1 MSVYG
6 DLKRVGWFFLLLF
19 IINGHEIQ
27 AVDLPTTKTASP
39 ETVFGGVGR
48 LYEDWHAG
56 YDFMIMSTPHTS
68 AHRSLGITN
77 RAIWLEW
84 WTSDQFGVKGFY
96 STQHFQSFGN
106 DEFDIA
112 SRHVGG
118 LFKGRFP
125 INPEWQVTAGI
136 GMAQS
141 VTQFELTQKSKSSN
155 MLVSEFRIGVRVYE
169 HWTTELGLM
178 TLDGASGDG
187 PEDSRLGST
196 NYLIGIGYGF

>member
-6 DLKRVGWFFLLLF
+6 YLKRVGWFFLLLF

-27 AVDLPTTKTASP
+27 AVDLPTTKAASP

-77 RAIWLEW
+77 RALWLEW

-141 VTQFELTQKSKSSN
+141 ITQFPEKSQSSN
-155 MLVSEFRIGVRVYE
+155 MLVSEFRIGVRIYE
-169 HWTTELGLM
+169 HWTSELGLM
-178 TLDGASGDG
+178 TLDGASGEG
-187 PEDSRLGST
+187 PGDSRLGSN

>member
-6 DLKRVGWFFLLLF
+6 YLKRVGWFFLLLF

-77 RAIWLEW
+77 RALWLEW

-118 LFKGRFP
+118 LFKGRLP
-125 INPEWQVTAGI
+125 INPDWQVTAGI

-141 VTQFELTQKSKSSN
+141 VTQFPEKSKSSN
-155 MLVSEFRIGVRVYE
+155 MLVSEFRIGVWVYE

>member
-6 DLKRVGWFFLLLF
+6 ELKRVGWFFLLLF

-77 RAIWLEW
+77 RALWLEW

-112 SRHVGG
+112 SRHIGG

-141 VTQFELTQKSKSSN
+141 VTP
-155 MLVSEFRIGVRVYE
+155 VSYTHLRAHE
-169 HWTTELGLM
+169 T
-178 TLDGASGDG
+178 
-187 PEDSRLGST
+187 
-196 NYLIGIGYGF
+196 

>member
-1 MSVYG
+1 
-6 DLKRVGWFFLLLF
+6 LF

-77 RAIWLEW
+77 RALWLEW

-141 VTQFELTQKSKSSN
+141 VTQFPEKSKSSN
-155 MLVSEFRIGVRVYE
+155 MLVSEFRIGVMVYE
-169 HWTTELGLM
+169 HWTTEFGLM

>member
-6 DLKRVGWFFLLLF
+6 YLKRVGWFFLLLF

-27 AVDLPTTKTASP
+27 AVDLPTTKAASP

-77 RAIWLEW
+77 RALWLEW

-112 SRHVGG
+112 ARHVGG

-125 INPEWQVTAGI
+125 INPEWQVTL
-136 GMAQS
+136 S
-141 VTQFELTQKSKSSN
+141 
-155 MLVSEFRIGVRVYE
+155 
-169 HWTTELGLM
+169 
-178 TLDGASGDG
+178 
-187 PEDSRLGST
+187 
-196 NYLIGIGYGF
+196 LIHI

>member
-6 DLKRVGWFFLLLF
+6 YLKRVGWFFLLLF

-77 RAIWLEW
+77 RALWLEW

-141 VTQFELTQKSKSSN
+141 VTQFPEKSKSSN
-155 MLVSEFRIGVRVYE
+155 MLVSEFRIGVMIY
-169 HWTTELGLM
+169 
-178 TLDGASGDG
+178 
-187 PEDSRLGST
+187 
-196 NYLIGIGYGF
+196 

>member
-1 MSVYG
+1 
-6 DLKRVGWFFLLLF
+6 
-19 IINGHEIQ
+19 
-27 AVDLPTTKTASP
+27 
-39 ETVFGGVGR
+39 
-48 LYEDWHAG
+48 
-56 YDFMIMSTPHTS
+56 MIMSTPHTS

-77 RAIWLEW
+77 RALWIEW

-112 SRHVGG
+112 ARHVGG

-141 VTQFELTQKSKSSN
+141 VTQFPEKSQSSN

-169 HWTTELGLM
+169 NWTTELGLM

>member
-1 MSVYG
+1 MQTKIEYG
-6 DLKRVGWFFLLLF
+6 KQASSSSDPPNAPFIFSSLAERHQTQKFHRKTESQDAEFSQFSHLLTCM
-19 IINGHEIQ
+19 
-27 AVDLPTTKTASP
+27 P
-39 ETVFGGVGR
+39 
-48 LYEDWHAG
+48 
-56 YDFMIMSTPHTS
+56 S

-77 RAIWLEW
+77 RALWLEW
-84 WTSDQFGVKGFY
+84 WASDQFGVKGFY

-141 VTQFELTQKSKSSN
+141 VTQFPEKSQSSN
-155 MLVSEFRIGVRVYE
+155 MLVSEFRMGVRVYE
-169 HWTTELGLM
+169 NWTTELSLM
-178 TLDGASGDG
+178 TLDGASGDA

>member
-1 MSVYG
+1 
-6 DLKRVGWFFLLLF
+6 
-19 IINGHEIQ
+19 
-27 AVDLPTTKTASP
+27 
-39 ETVFGGVGR
+39 
-48 LYEDWHAG
+48 
-56 YDFMIMSTPHTS
+56 
-68 AHRSLGITN
+68 
-77 RAIWLEW
+77 
-84 WTSDQFGVKGFY
+84 
-96 STQHFQSFGN
+96 
-106 DEFDIA
+106 
-112 SRHVGG
+112 

-141 VTQFELTQKSKSSN
+141 VTQFPEKSKSSN

>member
-6 DLKRVGWFFLLLF
+6 YLKRAGWFFLLLF
-19 IINGHEIQ
+19 ITNGYEIQ
-27 AVDLPTTKTASP
+27 AVDLPITKTASP

-48 LYEDWHAG
+48 LYEDWHSG

-68 AHRSLGITN
+68 SHRSLGITN
-77 RAIWLEW
+77 RALWLEW
-84 WTSDQFGVKGFY
+84 WTSDQFGIKGFY

-112 SRHVGG
+112 ARHVGG

-141 VTQFELTQKSKSSN
+141 ITQIPEKSISSN

-169 HWTTELGLM
+169 NWTTEFGLM
-178 TLDGASGDG
+178 TLDGASGDA
-187 PEDSRLGST
+187 PEDSRRGST